1 MVGFAIV
8 EEAPAVTVQPTV
20 RAYAES
26 LGAHGRLWLD
36 ALPGLLRRQCC
47 EWELGLGD
55 PLPGGS
61 RSSVRRVTTRD
72 GRRAVLKLALPEPI
86 LTTQVSTLV
95 AARGH
100 GYVQVLAHDLDR
112 GALLLESLG
121 APVDE
126 VVQSV
131 SAVLSITAGTLRQ
144 AWQVPRELCLP
155 PPGESGHKAAGLL
168 ALVRDLAE
176 ERGEQ
181 GLQAAVDQALRYA
194 RERWEARDPARQV
207 VVHGDPHAGN
217 LLRVERA
224 RPGAET
230 GYVFV
235 DPEGF
240 LCEPE
245 YDLGVALRGWNTE
258 LLAFRHPHSELRSW
272 CDQMAQATATDA
284 EAIWQWAYL
293 ERVSSGLYL
302 GHHGL
307 PDLGAPFLAVAGRLL
322 KGT

>member
-1 MVGFAIV
+1 M

-36 ALPGLLRRQCC
+36 SLPALLGRQCR
-47 EWELGLGD
+47 EWELGLGNT
-55 PLPGGS
+55 LPGGS
-61 RSSVRRVTTRD
+61 RSYVRRVTTRD

-86 LTTQVSTLV
+86 LTTQISTLV

-121 APVDE
+121 P
-126 VVQSV
+126 
-131 SAVLSITAGTLRQ
+131 SAGEAVRDVPTVLALTAGTLRQ
-144 AWQVPRELCLP
+144 AWRVPREVCLP
-155 PPGESGHKAAGLL
+155 PQGESGHKAAGLL

-176 ERGEQ
+176 ERGDPE
-181 GLQAAVDQALRYA
+181 LQVVVYQALRYA

-207 VVHGDPHAGN
+207 VVHGDPHAAN
-217 LLRVERA
+217 LLRVEGA

-258 LLAFRHPHSELRSW
+258 LLASSHPNSELRSW
-272 CDQMAQATATDA
+272 CEQMAWATGTDA

-307 PDLGAPFLAVAGRLL
+307 PDLGAPFLTVAGRLL
-322 KGT
+322 TSV

>member
-8 EEAPAVTVQPTV
+8 EKAPPVTVQPTV

-36 ALPGLLRRQCC
+36 ALPALLKRQCF
-47 EWELGLGD
+47 EWELELGD
-55 PLPGGS
+55 TLPGGS
-61 RSSVRRVTTRD
+61 RSYVRRVTTRD
-72 GRRAVLKLALPEPI
+72 GQRALLKLALPEPI
-86 LTTQVSTLV
+86 LTTQMSTLV

-121 APVDE
+121 P
-126 VVQSV
+126 
-131 SAVLSITAGTLRQ
+131 SAEEAVNDVPTVLSLTAETLRQ
-144 AWQVPRELCLP
+144 AWQVPRETCLP
-155 PPGESGHKAAGLL
+155 PPDGSGHKAAGLL
-168 ALVRDLAE
+168 ALVRNLAE
-176 ERGEQ
+176 EREDR
-181 GLQAAVDQALRYA
+181 GLWAAVDQALRYA
-194 RERWEARDPARQV
+194 RQRWEARDPARQV
-207 VVHGDPHAGN
+207 VVHGDPHAAN
-217 LLRVERA
+217 LLRVKRA

-258 LLAFRHPHSELRSW
+258 LLASGSPHLDLRSW
-272 CDQMAQATATDA
+272 CGQMAQATGTDA

-293 ERVSSGLYL
+293 ERVSSGRYL

-307 PDLGAPFLAVAGRLL
+307 PDLGAPFLTVAGRLL
-322 KGT
+322 TEV